1 MVARTLASIVGCILG
16 AAHAPNNT
24 IRLLN
29 SRTIQY
35 FKVFTCSTYSVDYM
49 LLYGLL
55 KVRDKVVASP
65 LEVGTPDGIHE
76 VVQAINLI
84 FEVLSQTLTF

>member
-16 AAHAPNNT
+16 AGVPTQPTTTAKDTLHTRA
-24 IRLLN
+24 IK
-29 SRTIQY
+29 Y
-35 FKVFTCSTYSVDYM
+35 FKVFTCSSYYVDYI
-49 LLYGLL
+49 LSYGFL

-76 VVQAINLI
+76 VVQAIN
-84 FEVLSQTLTF
+84 FMVKYAFT